1 MQNPVY
7 KAKPGFYNAIILD
20 CNEEQN
26 KSFFSSYLKKIAQNQ
41 LFVCGN
47 NGSGNLGYYAL
58 PNRIPTSYFNGE
70 TIVDISSSYFINFVV
85 TGKKNLL
92 LFQSFECFLKKSDAG
107 KIYSFG
113 SPASFSLS
121 RPGDPLSPLL
131 IPLNDFI
138 NQTYGS
144 VFIDYFLS
152 SQSVLYSLG
161 FGSSQ
166 GRTQCNAN
174 FPYIIPTSLEYKI
187 SKVSSCYQHALILA
201 GMISTFSLSKIT

>member
-92 LFQSFECFLKKSDAG
+92 LFQSFECFFKK
-107 KIYSFG
+107 I
-113 SPASFSLS
+113 
-121 RPGDPLSPLL
+121 RCWENLL
-131 IPLNDFI
+131 FWFTR
-138 NQTYGS
+138 Q
-144 VFIDYFLS
+144 F
-152 SQSVLYSLG
+152 
-161 FGSSQ
+161 
-166 GRTQCNAN
+166 
-174 FPYIIPTSLEYKI
+174 
-187 SKVSSCYQHALILA
+187 
-201 GMISTFSLSKIT
+201 